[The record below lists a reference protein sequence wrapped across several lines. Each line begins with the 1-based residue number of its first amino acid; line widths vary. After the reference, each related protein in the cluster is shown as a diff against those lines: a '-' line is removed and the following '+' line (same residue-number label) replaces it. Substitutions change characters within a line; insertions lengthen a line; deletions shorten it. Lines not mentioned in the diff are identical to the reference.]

1 MNKETNR
8 ELKKIIG
15 RLLTSLLFWVIFA
28 LYFQIK
34 GQSIEVVETL
44 VLFGACA
51 VFMPY
56 VVGFWYDTLK

>member
-1 MNKETNR
+1 MNKELR
-8 ELKKIIG
+8 KVIG
-15 RLLTSLLFWVIFA
+15 RLLTSLLFWVLFA

-34 GQSIEVVETL
+34 GQSVAVVETL

-56 VVGFWYDTLK
+56 IVGFINDTLK